1 MTGMALKT
9 TPRSFLWRLSEEQR
23 TELGQLADTAG
34 VPIQEYLELQ
44 VFGRVRPRL
53 DQRSKR
59 AGRDQPQLPIEGTEE
74 ASTRKSA

>member
-1 MTGMALKT
+1 MALKT

-23 TELGQLADTAG
+23 AELGQLADAAG
-34 VPIQEYLELQ
+34 MPIQEYLELR

-59 AGRDQPQLPIEGTEE
+59 VARNQPQLPINEE
-74 ASTRKSA
+74 TVIRKSA

>member
-1 MTGMALKT
+1 MIAMALKT

-23 TELGQLADTAG
+23 TELGQLADAAG
-34 VPIQEYLELQ
+34 VPIQEYLELR

-59 AGRDQPQLPIEGTEE
+59 ATRDHPQLPIEGHGE
-74 ASTRKSA
+74 ATTRKSA